1 MANDQ
6 QRPIPKI
13 DVHHHIFLPQL
24 GKHKADQNARV
35 GWKTPRENL
44 PWDLKKSLHAMDQLG
59 VAGAVLSYP
68 AGVPESLVSSPFQEH
83 DNGNSECK
91 SEDERRRR
99 NRAVVRELNVH
110 AKGLC
115 DSAQAN
121 GRFGW
126 FACLPDLRDV
136 EGTLLEVAHVFDVLR
151 ADGVSLSSSY
161 GTGSEG
167 GVYMRPNTWSLLLI
181 RGHDSIYR

>member
-1 MANDQ
+1 MANDL
-6 QRPIPKI
+6 QRRAPKI

-35 GWKTPRENL
+35 GWSTPQENL
-44 PWDLKKSLHAMDQLG
+44 PWDLKKSLDAMDKLG
-59 VAGAVLSYP
+59 VAGVVLSYP
-68 AGVPESLVSSPFQEH
+68 AGVPESLVSSPFKEP
-83 DNGNSECK
+83 GIENSECK
-91 SEDERRRR
+91 SEDEGRHR

-136 EGTLLEVAHVFDVLR
+136 EGEP
-151 ADGVSLSSSY
+151 SLSFKDRAP
-161 GTGSEG
+161 T
-167 GVYMRPNTWSLLLI
+167 
-181 RGHDSIYR
+181 